1 MCVDMD
7 YIELRT
13 AAQPEGISQNF
24 IMLIDE
30 IYTAERIEYVDG
42 EFVGLTSEGE
52 TAKTLLVFMIKS
64 LASKHKDVVCI
75 IPKKTL
81 TASEL
86 ESDFLSVLT
95 SISAVC
101 DLKCENAHV
110 LFPLSVAKIFKCF
123 AKNFMKRKNAPISK
137 HQNTDRK
144 IRT

>member
-1 MCVDMD
+1 M
-7 YIELRT
+7 
-13 AAQPEGISQNF
+13 
-24 IMLIDE
+24 
-30 IYTAERIEYVDG
+30 
-42 EFVGLTSEGE
+42 
-52 TAKTLLVFMIKS
+52 
-64 LASKHKDVVCI
+64 VCI

-110 LFPLSVAKIFKCF
+110 LFPLIVAKIFKCF
-123 AKNFMKRKNAPISK
+123 AKNFMKRENAPISK

-144 IRT
+144 IRKLQSQK